1 MPLQGQPKLP
11 VGYHDGRSLVP
22 RRDSCVTG
30 WDSVTLATISRSV
43 SVPLI

>member
-11 VGYHDGRSLVP
+11 VGYQEGRSLVP
-22 RRDSCVTG
+22 RSCCYVTG
-30 WDSVTLATISRSV
+30 WDKVTLATISRSV